1 MGVKARDV
9 HKLFK
14 QALVSRRY
22 LTEDLAR
29 VLWKKCEEAA
39 RSEFMSSFCKSE
51 PADTGVGSAERRNT
65 RTILRRRSSCI
76 FQRDKRD
83 FEAAVARVQ
92 GAI

>member
-9 HKLFK
+9 HRLFK

-39 RSEFMSSFCKSE
+39 RSE
-51 PADTGVGSAERRNT
+51 PIPQV
-65 RTILRRRSSCI
+65 
-76 FQRDKRD
+76 
-83 FEAAVARVQ
+83 EAH
-92 GAI
+92 

>member
-1 MGVKARDV
+1 MGVSFSIYDLCSYIAFLLPAFVPATGSFNLLFDLATMGVKARDV

-39 RSEFMSSFCKSE
+39 RSEFMNS
-51 PADTGVGSAERRNT
+51 V
-65 RTILRRRSSCI
+65 
-76 FQRDKRD
+76 
-83 FEAAVARVQ
+83 
-92 GAI
+92 